1 MTMLSDN
8 WAEALE
14 PGLRGIFT
22 QAMSDYKNF
31 PDYRKMIFTVEN
43 SQRALKSI

>member
-1 MTMLSDN
+1 MTMISDN

-31 PDYRKMIFTVEN
+31 GLSEN
-43 SQRALKSI
+43 DFMLRVLSEHLKSI